1 MRNILKSKYF
11 GLVLVIIIAAIFRL
25 FAVGSVPYGIANDE
39 VSYIIS
45 GYTIA
50 HNNGVDIAGKFLPLS
65 INLDSSLSPVPVYI
79 LSLFTGL
86 LPLSP
91 LTARLPFALLGIGIV
106 VLVYFLTLQIFKNR
120 LIALFAGLALS
131 LSSWQILVTRTVWD
145 VIPAQFFYLLGLY
158 LFLKKIKKGSVLW
171 SLPAFLLG
179 FFSYH
184 GTKVFFAF
192 LLLLLFVL
200 FGKTLFKRKKE
211 FVLFGVGIVAI
222 FALFGFVTITQSVTR
237 QQEIIFTNPA
247 VLKEAAKKVEFDRAR
262 SSAPDFLKKIESN
275 KLTFFAEKMTAS
287 YLTAFSSNF
296 LITVGDVHPLFGYG
310 VFFKGVLYL
319 IDIPL
324 LFLGVVYIAAKS
336 KFLNSTRTE
345 ENIEYRNALL
355 LLGGG
360 LLISPL
366 PSTIASGYSYFIRS
380 FMMSPFF
387 AIFIG
392 VGCFAIYKYSQTL
405 MSFRKPFL
413 YIIVLLYLLYV
424 LRFCYQYYFQLNT
437 YGSEYWNGSSRQ
449 ISEYI
454 LQNYQRF
461 DRIIVVTSEDKIF
474 LQYALASHAT
484 PPQLHTAWQKNWP
497 VQFGK
502 VSFEN
507 NCLNGSDIATRLVP
521 HTLYIVNDGCVVN
534 KRPTKEILDPM
545 EHLRVLWKL
554 YES

>member
-1 MRNILKSKYF
+1 MNTIIKNKYA
-11 GLVLVIIIAAIFRL
+11 GIILVIIVAALFRL
-25 FAVGSVPYGIANDE
+25 FAIGAVPYGIANDE
-39 VSYIIS
+39 ASYIIS

-50 HNNGVDIAGKFLPLS
+50 HNGGVDIARKFLPLS
-65 INLDSSLSPVPVYI
+65 INLDSSLSPVPVYLI
-79 LSLFTGL
+79 SLFTAFS
-86 LPLSP
+86 LSP

-106 VLVYFLTLQIFKNR
+106 VLVYFLALEMFKNR
-120 LIALFAGLALS
+120 LIALFAGLLLS

-158 LFLKKIKKGSVLW
+158 IFLKKIKKGSVLW

-192 LLLLLFVL
+192 FLLLLFGL
-200 FGKTLFKRKKE
+200 YGKALFKRKKE
-211 FVLFGVGIVAI
+211 FSFFVVGIIAI
-222 FALFGFVTITQSVTR
+222 FALFGYVTITQSVTR

-262 SSAPDFLKKIESN
+262 SSAPEFLKKIESN

-296 LITVGDVHPLFGYG
+296 LVTVGDIHPLFGYG

-319 IDIPL
+319 IDIPF
-324 LFLGVVYIAAKS
+324 LFLGIVYLVTKS
-336 KFLNSTRTE
+336 KFSSAAKTE
-345 ENIEYRNALL
+345 ENNNYRNALFL
-355 LLGGG
+355 VGGG

-366 PSTIASGYSYFIRS
+366 PSTLASGYSYFIRS

-387 AIFIG
+387 ALIIG
-392 VGCFAIYKYSQTL
+392 VGCFVLYKYSFTL
-405 MSFRKPFL
+405 KSFRKPFL
-413 YIIVLLYLLYV
+413 VTLVIVYALYV

-454 LQNYQRF
+454 LNNYQRF

-484 PPQLHTAWQKNWP
+484 PAQLQTAWEKNWP
-497 VQFGK
+497 VQFDK

-507 NCLNGSDIATRLVP
+507 NCLKGSELKARLAP
-521 HTLYIVNDGCVVN
+521 HTLYIVSDGCSVDR
-534 KRPTKEILDPM
+534 RPVKEILDPM
-545 EHLRVLWKL
+545 ESLRVLWRL
-554 YES
+554 YET